1 MNAPMVIPDEALARR
16 ILAAV
21 PYGER
26 FPAGRLRPPVG
37 IMPGTVRS
45 LPELHLFLTPDDRTL
60 PGVNLT
66 TLADWIEKT
75 VGDMEL
81 ARELRTKTANAANYV
96 EGCLETYELV
106 GARLVQARAAVGEEE
121 SS

>member
-1 MNAPMVIPDEALARR
+1 MKVPMAIPDEALARR

-21 PYGER
+21 PYAER

-45 LPELHLFLTPDDRTL
+45 LPELHLFLAPDDRTL

-66 TLADWIEKT
+66 ALADWIENA
-75 VGDMEL
+75 VGDPEL
-81 ARELRTKTANAANYV
+81 ARELRTKTANAASYV
-96 EGCLETYELV
+96 EGCLMTYELV

-121 SS
+121 PS